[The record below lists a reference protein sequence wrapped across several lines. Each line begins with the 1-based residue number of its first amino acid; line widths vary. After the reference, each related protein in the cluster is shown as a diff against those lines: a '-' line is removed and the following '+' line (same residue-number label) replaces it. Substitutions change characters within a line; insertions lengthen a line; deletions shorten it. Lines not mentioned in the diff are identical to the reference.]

1 MRVKAVIE
9 FEVEKTLVQKAIYVN
24 YESYNMNEQITEAV
38 QKVRKDIFHQ
48 LVEDLKIAETTTS
61 YDEIM
66 DNTSIK
72 DYKFF
77 VAHEEPLLFEL

>member
-9 FEVEKTLVQKAIYVN
+9 FEVNETLVQKAN
-24 YESYNMNEQITEAV
+24 YGRHYMDEETTEAV
-38 QKVRKDIFHQ
+38 QKAREDIFYQ
-48 LVEDLKIAETTTS
+48 LVEDLKVAQRTTN
-61 YDEIM
+61 YNEKM

-77 VAHEEPLLFEL
+77 VMHKEPLLFEL

>member
-9 FEVEKTLVQKAIYVN
+9 FEVEKTLIQKAN
-24 YESYNMNEQITEAV
+24 YGSHNMDEQTTKAV
-38 QKVRKDIFHQ
+38 WKAREDIFHQ
-48 LVEDLKIAETTTS
+48 LVEDLKVAEMTTN
-61 YDEIM
+61 YNEVM

-77 VAHEEPLLFEL
+77 MVHEEPLLFEL

>member
-9 FEVEKTLVQKAIYVN
+9 FEVNETLIQDAN
-24 YESYNMNEQITEAV
+24 FRDYEMDEQRIKIIDRARE
-38 QKVRKDIFHQ
+38 DIFHQ
-48 LVEDLKIAETTTS
+48 LVEDLKVAEMTTNYS
-61 YDEIM
+61 EVM

-77 VAHEEPLLFEL
+77 VVHKEPLLFEL

>member
-9 FEVEKTLVQKAIYVN
+9 FEVNETLLQDATFKDYK
-24 YESYNMNEQITEAV
+24 MNEQSIKIINKARE
-38 QKVRKDIFHQ
+38 DIFHQ
-48 LVEDLKIAETTTS
+48 LVEDLKVAEMTTS
-61 YDEIM
+61 YNEIM

-77 VAHEEPLLFEL
+77 VVHKEPLLFEL